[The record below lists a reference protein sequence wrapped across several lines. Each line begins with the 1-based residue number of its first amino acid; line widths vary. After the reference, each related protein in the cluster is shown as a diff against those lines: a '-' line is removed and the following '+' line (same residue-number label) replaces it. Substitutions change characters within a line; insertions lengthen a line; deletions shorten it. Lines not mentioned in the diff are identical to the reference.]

1 MTVAERAR
9 MLLSIRACSAEFWG
23 PGQRGWRGRLR
34 LVPDWP
40 GLKAPAPGGRVV
52 HTRSCHHRLLLYA
65 RRSCQRHSG
74 RGGQD
79 GEARSGRAL
88 HACAYGECPGTL
100 LHHAVHPK
108 EDGAWAGV
116 PSGAPDSSEDGTR
129 SRQCLHLTVTG
140 AHRSPQT
147 SAGPRDTCTAPATCS
162 GISKTA
168 QPGVPSMTQWS
179 FLGPA
184 VSQSVTRGLTAV
196 DLGA

>member
-1 MTVAERAR
+1 MAGQAASRPRLAWIEGAGSWGQGGAYPELPPSFASLRASV
-9 MLLSIRACSAEFWG
+9 LPTAQW
-23 PGQRGWRGRLR
+23 
-34 LVPDWP
+34 
-40 GLKAPAPGGRVV
+40 
-52 HTRSCHHRLLLYA
+52 
-65 RRSCQRHSG
+65 

-100 LHHAVHPK
+100 LHHALHPK

-129 SRQCLHLTVTG
+129 SRQCLYLTVTG

-147 SAGPRDTCTAPATCS
+147 SAGPGDTCTAPATCS

-168 QPGVPSMTQWS
+168 QPAVPSMTQWS

>member
-1 MTVAERAR
+1 

-34 LVPDWP
+34 LTPT
-40 GLKAPAPGGRVV
+40 GLDGR
-52 HTRSCHHRLLLYA
+52 RRLLGAGWCIPGVATIVCFSTRVGLA
-65 RRSCQRHSG
+65 NG
-74 RGGQD
+74 TVEGGGQD

-100 LHHAVHPK
+100 LHHALHPK

-116 PSGAPDSSEDGTR
+116 PWGAPDSSEDRTR

-147 SAGPRDTCTAPATCS
+147 SAGPGDTCTAPATCS

-168 QPGVPSMTQWS
+168 QPAVPSMTQWS

-184 VSQSVTRGLTAV
+184 VSQSVTQGLTAV
-196 DLGA
+196 NLGA